1 MTKTAEEIISLQKA
15 GHIEE
20 AYEEARQLYATDK
33 GSEASSVMFKTAS
46 DMQSLCTKEGR
57 YEEARK
63 IQMALERLRNR
74 LNLQNH
80 PEPKHIQLG
89 KWGEDLAVA
98 YLREKG
104 YVVLE
109 RDWHS
114 NHRDIDIIAQDK
126 DCLVFIEVKA
136 RQNRMF
142 AEPESAVNYH
152 KLKNLRLAINHY
164 IKYRQIDMPW
174 RFDVI
179 TVVGE
184 LGCKEPEIQQIE
196 DFNIF

>member
-1 MTKTAEEIISLQKA
+1 MTIEEILSYRKA
-15 GHIEE
+15 GRTEE
-20 AYEEARQLYATDK
+20 AYEAARKLYASDK
-33 GSEASSVMFKTAS
+33 GLETSQVMLLTAT
-46 DMQSLCTKEGR
+46 DMQKMCTEQGR
-57 YEEARK
+57 HEEATL
-63 IQMALERLRNR
+63 IGQALERLKSR
-74 LNLQNH
+74 LNLQNNNT
-80 PEPKHIQLG
+80 PKHIQLG
-89 KWGEDLAVA
+89 KWGEELAAA

-104 YVVLE
+104 YVILE

-142 AEPESAVNYH
+142 AEPESAVNYQ

-184 LGCKEPEIQQIE
+184 LGCKEPEIQHIE
-196 DFNIF
+196 DFTIF

>member
-1 MTKTAEEIISLQKA
+1 MTIEEILSYRKA
-15 GHIEE
+15 GRTEE
-20 AYEEARQLYATDK
+20 AYEAARKLYASNK
-33 GSEASSVMFKTAS
+33 G
-46 DMQSLCTKEGR
+46 
-57 YEEARK
+57 EEAAQVMMLTATEMQKMCIEQGRHEEATL
-63 IQMALERLRNR
+63 IGLALERLKSR
-74 LNLQNH
+74 LNLQNNKT
-80 PEPKHIQLG
+80 PKHIQLG
-89 KWGEDLAVA
+89 KWGEDLAA
-98 YLREKG
+98 IYLREKG
-104 YVVLE
+104 YVILE

-126 DCLVFIEVKA
+126 ECLVFIEVKA

-142 AEPESAVNYH
+142 AEPESAVNYQ

-184 LGCKEPEIQQIE
+184 LGCKEPEIQHIE

>member
-1 MTKTAEEIISLQKA
+1 MTIKEILSYRNAERT
-15 GHIEE
+15 EE
-20 AYEEARQLYATDK
+20 AYEAARKLYASNK
-33 GSEASSVMFKTAS
+33 REEAAQMMLLTATE
-46 DMQSLCTKEGR
+46 MQKMCIEQGR
-57 YEEARK
+57 YEEANL
-63 IQMALERLRNR
+63 IGLALERLRSK
-74 LNLQNH
+74 LNLQNNNT
-80 PEPKHIQLG
+80 PKHIQLG
-89 KWGEDLAVA
+89 KWGEDLAAV

-104 YVVLE
+104 YVILE

-142 AEPESAVNYH
+142 AEPESAVNYQ

-164 IKYRQIDMPW
+164 IKYCQINMPW

-184 LGCKEPEIQQIE
+184 LGCKEPEIQHIE
-196 DFNIF
+196 DFQLF

>member
-1 MTKTAEEIISLQKA
+1 MTIKEILSYRNAERT
-15 GHIEE
+15 EE
-20 AYEEARQLYATDK
+20 AYEAARKLYASNK
-33 GSEASSVMFKTAS
+33 GEEAAQMMLLTATE
-46 DMQSLCTKEGR
+46 MQKMCIEQGR
-57 YEEARK
+57 YEEANL
-63 IQMALERLRNR
+63 IGLALERLRSKR
-74 LNLQNH
+74 NLQNNNT
-80 PEPKHIQLG
+80 PKHIQLG
-89 KWGEDLAVA
+89 KWGEDLAAV

-104 YVVLE
+104 YVILE
-109 RDWHS
+109 HDWHS

-142 AEPESAVNYH
+142 AEPESAVNYQ

-164 IKYRQIDMPW
+164 IKHRQINMPW

-184 LGCKEPEIQQIE
+184 LGCKEPEIQHIE
-196 DFNIF
+196 DFQLF